1 MDSTCKSNEQTCVM
15 SLCCRYLMILLLFWS
30 NPASLCGQE
39 SKQAPTTSPAIR
51 VNVNLVDVGVSV
63 TDSSGRFVKGLR
75 REDFKLFDSGS
86 EQPITSFFSNEEA
99 AQVVLLI
106 EDSISDFLL
115 AKLGKSPFSAADALL
130 RGVSPSDRVAI
141 VTYSDHAKIIL
152 DFTSDKLAARLALKD
167 LNSRLLSPGAGSSAL
182 NLSESVAAT
191 INWLA
196 SVPGNKIIV
205 LLSTGVDTS
214 SSGSWQAVREQLE
227 VSDVRILAVSIFG
240 DFRKPGKKKL
250 TPDDLAERAYV
261 KQGIAEADQWL
272 NELSSVTGGEIFVPK
287 NAKDFPRAYAEIAQ
301 LVRGEYRLQFAPNRF
316 DGGLHSVTVKTTH
329 GHYRLGYRKAYRAP
343 PSPGG

>member
-1 MDSTCKSNEQTCVM
+1 MDSTSSSNQQTCVM
-15 SLCCRYLMILLLFWS
+15 SLCCRCLIVLLLCWS
-30 NPASLCGQE
+30 NLASLRGQDL
-39 SKQAPTTSPAIR
+39 KQAPTTSPAIR

-75 REDFKLFDSGS
+75 REDFKIFDSGS

-130 RGVSPSDRVAI
+130 AGVSPSDRVAI
-141 VTYSDHAKIIL
+141 VTYSDRAKIVL

-167 LNSRLLSPGAGSSAL
+167 LNSRLLSPGAGSIAL

-227 VSDVRILAVSIFG
+227 VSDVRILAVSLFG
-240 DFRKPGKKKL
+240 DFRKPAKKKL
-250 TPDDLAERAYV
+250 TPDDIADRAYV
-261 KQGIAEADQWL
+261 KQGMAEADQWL
-272 NELSSVTGGEIFVPK
+272 NELSSVTGGKIFVPK

-301 LVRGEYRLQFAPNRF
+301 LVRGEYRLQFAPSQF

-343 PSPGG
+343 PSAGS